1 MGLFK
6 QKETGVKL
14 KKLSREELVEIIYA
28 LQQSEKTLKEE
39 NEKLQRRIDEN
50 EQVISHF
57 GTIADA
63 SQSLNDIFTEAQKA
77 LEQYLMA
84 IRVTASGK
92 ELDSGIDV
100 DGGVDVQ
107 LAQHRAEEIV
117 AEANRQADEILAE
130 ARREVDSALELV
142 RMVDSEYASLA
153 GSNDTDDANG
163 KASADSI
170 DISGGD
176 TDSSDDMGT
185 DTISING
192 VSFDGVI

>member
-6 QKETGVKL
+6 PKETGVKL

-57 GTIADA
+57 GTVADA

-84 IRVTASGK
+84 IRVTAGGGNY
-92 ELDSGIDV
+92 DSEI
-100 DGGVDVQ
+100 DVQ
-107 LAQHRAEEIV
+107 LAQHRAEAIV

-130 ARREVDSALELV
+130 ARREVDNALELV
-142 RMVDSEYASLA
+142 RQA
-153 GSNDTDDANG
+153 GSVY
-163 KASADSI
+163 SADS
-170 DISGGD
+170 S
-176 TDSSDDMGT
+176 
-185 DTISING
+185 NE
-192 VSFDGVI
+192 